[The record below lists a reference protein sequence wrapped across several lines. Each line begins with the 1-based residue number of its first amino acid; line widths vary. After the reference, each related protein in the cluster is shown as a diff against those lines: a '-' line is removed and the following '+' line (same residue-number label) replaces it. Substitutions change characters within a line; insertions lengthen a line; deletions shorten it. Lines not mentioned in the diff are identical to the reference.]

1 MPKGEHFKK
10 ENPRIHQV
18 SFKVNKTELDIL
30 QGKVKEANVSIPE
43 WIRQHITSDGSAGQ
57 VVAKKKAAP
66 KKAKA
71 KKVEGPTDGV
81 HKGEQT
87 SLF

>member
-18 SFKVNKTELDIL
+18 SFKVNKTELEQL
-30 QGKVKEANVSIPE
+30 QEVVRKANVSIPE
-43 WIRQHITSDGSAGQ
+43 WIRGQ
-57 VVAKKKAAP
+57 IICPTKTRVPAKVSKPKKVKVAAP
-66 KKAKA
+66 A
-71 KKVEGPTDGV
+71 DNGV

>member
-18 SFKVNKTELDIL
+18 SFKVNKTELEQL
-30 QGKVKEANVSIPE
+30 QQVVKDANLSIPE
-43 WIRQHITSDGSAGQ
+43 WIRQQIINPDSTTAKPK
-57 VVAKKKAAP
+57 VAKP
-66 KKAKA
+66 IKA
-71 KKVEGPTDGV
+71 KKVKPVVQDSGV

-87 SLF
+87 NMF

>member
-18 SFKVNKTELDIL
+18 SFKVNKTELEQL
-30 QGKVKEANVSIPE
+30 QKVVKDANLSIPE
-43 WIRQHITSDGSAGQ
+43 WIRQQIISP
-57 VVAKKKAAP
+57 VKVIIAKPKASNP
-66 KKAKA
+66 KKPKP
-71 KKVEGPTDGV
+71 EELPDNGV

-87 SLF
+87 SMF

>member
-18 SFKVNKTELDIL
+18 SFKVNKTELEQL
-30 QGKVKEANVSIPE
+30 QAVVKQANVSIPE
-43 WIRQHITSDGSAGQ
+43 WIRGQ
-57 VVAKKKAAP
+57 IISPTKNVAPAKVAVKVAKP
-66 KKAKA
+66 KKAKVA
-71 KKVEGPTDGV
+71 APVDNGV

-87 SLF
+87 SMF